1 MLEISS
7 LVPRE
12 RLLYF
17 ANLLE
22 IIKTN
27 MKKISLLVVG
37 LFLVISLSG
46 CGKPANDG
54 KIVGENDSL
63 SNSNYPIP
71 EVQNQEGAE
80 VKDEIAGDGV
90 GMIEQLKNAISS
102 GKKMKCTYKTGEE
115 NGATDVVTYIQ
126 GDKYKTEV
134 VLGEM
139 TTTSVFDG
147 EIMYSWVAGQKVGTK
162 MAMDCIDSLDI
173 KGETEIPQ
181 ENVPLEDGEGFVEKL
196 SSTQNLSCEDAA
208 DIDFS
213 IPTDVNFSDQCEML
227 KTQQKMIEGLNQ

>member
-12 RLLYF
+12 KLLYF
-17 ANLLE
+17 ANSLE

-27 MKKISLLVVG
+27 MKKISLLAVG

-63 SNSNYPIP
+63 ANSNYPIP

-80 VKDEIAGDGV
+80 VKEGVVGDGA
-90 GMIEQLKNAISS
+90 GMVEKLKNAISS

-115 NGATDVVTYIQ
+115 NGATEVVTYIQ

-139 TTTSVFDG
+139 ITTSVFDG
-147 EIMYSWVAGQKVGTK
+147 EVMYSWVVGQKIGTK
-162 MAMDCIDSLDI
+162 MTMDCIDSLDT
-173 KGETEIPQ
+173 KGETEAPQ
-181 ENVPLEDGEGFVEKL
+181 ENAPLEDGEGFVEKL
-196 SSTQNLSCEDAA
+196 SSAQNLNCEDTG

-213 IPTDVNFSDQCEML
+213 IPTDVDFSDQCEML
-227 KTQQKMIEGLNQ
+227 KSQQKMIEGLNQ